1 MSRAER
7 AQPRVVIVD
16 DEAIVCESLRLSLI
30 QEGFRATA
38 VDDAS
43 RAVEVIRAEKPDLVV
58 LDLYMPGVDG
68 REIARALQADP
79 ETKAIR
85 ILLLTG
91 SSEAVDVVT
100 GLDAGASDY
109 VTKPIDGDAL
119 VNKIR
124 SMLNLTPGE
133 PKPASPDKPAK
144 PPRRKK

>member
-1 MSRAER
+1 VSRAAHE
-7 AQPRVVIVD
+7 APRIVVVD

-43 RAVEVIRAEKPDLVV
+43 RALEAIRAEKPDLVV

-68 REIARALQADP
+68 REIARALKADP
-79 ETKAIR
+79 ATKAIR

-91 SSEAVDVVT
+91 SNEAVDVVT

-109 VTKPIDGDAL
+109 VTKPIDGEVL
-119 VNKIR
+119 VSKIR
-124 SMLNLTPGE
+124 SMLNLAPGE
-133 PKPASPDKPAK
+133 PAPSRPPKPA
-144 PPRRKK
+144 RRKK